1 MNNSKALLLLAFSIL
16 MACQPESTKEGRD
29 FRPFST
35 DTDMLL
41 QHWNN
46 AWNQNDVEFLQA
58 SLAENAHLFLH
69 GQSLPSEV
77 LHQWLSENS
86 ALLINLQTDIIKT
99 NKTSDVVYQAGTY
112 THGIQGNDGPER
124 SGTFTFIWER
134 QQNNSM
140 KIALIDITERHD
152 NEVD

>member
-1 MNNSKALLLLAFSIL
+1 MKPLPVLALFVLWFFS
-16 MACQPESTKEGRD
+16 CQSEDPSQHTVEESEPANTPE
-29 FRPFST
+29 
-35 DTDMLL
+35 LL
-41 QHWNN
+41 QQWNN

-112 THGIQGNDGPER
+112 THGIQGSDGPER

-152 NEVD
+152 PEVD